1 MIAVLLNILI
11 PVLTSVSPARRGAS
25 SSKSTNNSEF
35 EGDLLPKKTVNIDC
49 RVLKM
54 LMREFKL
61 IKLLKFT
68 PLGQREVY
76 LYNGGVP
83 LIAGI
88 NTKKYEYSLT
98 VSP

>member
-1 MIAVLLNILI
+1 
-11 PVLTSVSPARRGAS
+11 
-25 SSKSTNNSEF
+25 
-35 EGDLLPKKTVNIDC
+35 
-49 RVLKM
+49 
-54 LMREFKL
+54 MREFKL

-76 LYNGGVP
+76 LYNGGVL